1 MFDGGGEVVDV
12 ASVVV
17 VRLRTV
23 VPAVVATAND
33 VHAPPPAPVSVCGT
47 KRARSGFVASKMV
60 LMSTP
65 CDSQDAE
72 RLKTKAE
79 A

>member
-1 MFDGGGEVVDV
+1 MFDGIGSVLVV

-17 VRLRTV
+17 VPPKIV
-23 VPAVVATAND
+23 VPVVVATAND

-47 KRARSGFVASKMV
+47 KRARSGVVASKMV